1 MPSRR
6 AAPAVDPH
14 ADAADLMQAAGAL
27 LRRVRAE
34 AGHEGLSWSQ
44 AAAMGR
50 LARTGSMTTAELA
63 RAEMV
68 KPQSMGTLLAEL
80 EQDGLVQRQPHP
92 TDGRQ
97 ILFSLTEAGVATR
110 RQRHTAK
117 LEWLAAAIARL
128 DDAEQRALVD
138 AIALVRRLGESS
150 TLGDAA

>member
-6 AAPAVDPH
+6 L
-14 ADAADLMQAAGAL
+14 ADAPSPEANAAELMQAVGVL
-27 LRRVRAE
+27 LRRVRGE

-50 LARTGSMTTAELA
+50 LDRTGPMTTADLA

-80 EQDGLVQRQPHP
+80 EQEGLVARQPHP

-97 ILFSLTEAGVATR
+97 ILFSLTEAGVEAR
-110 RQRHTAK
+110 RQRQAAK
-117 LEWLAAAIARL
+117 LAWLSAAIERF
-128 DDAEQRALVD
+128 DIDERRTLVD
-138 AIALVRRLGESS
+138 AIALVRRLGES
-150 TLGDAA
+150 

>member
-6 AAPAVDPH
+6 QPPAEAHAAE
-14 ADAADLMQAAGAL
+14 LMQAVGVL
-27 LRRVRAE
+27 LRRVRGE

-50 LARTGSMTTAELA
+50 LDRTGPMTTAELA

-80 EQDGLVQRQPHP
+80 EHDGLVQRQPHP

-97 ILFSLTEAGVATR
+97 ILFSLTVAGVEAR
-110 RQRHTAK
+110 RLRQAAK
-117 LEWLAAAIARL
+117 LAWLSAAIARF
-128 DDAEQRALVD
+128 DPDEQRTLAD
-138 AIALVRRLGESS
+138 AIALVRRLGE
-150 TLGDAA
+150 G

>member
-6 AAPAVDPH
+6 QPDTSPDDTVAAE
-14 ADAADLMQAAGAL
+14 LMQSVGVL

-34 AGHEGLSWSQ
+34 AGPEGLSWSQ

-50 LARTGSMTTAELA
+50 LDRTGPMTTAELA

-97 ILFSLTEAGVATR
+97 ILFSLTVAGVAAR
-110 RQRHTAK
+110 RQRHAAK
-117 LEWLAAAIARL
+117 LAWLSAAIARF
-128 DDAEQRALVD
+128 DAAERDTLAD
-138 AIALVRRLGESS
+138 AVALVRRLGES
-150 TLGDAA
+150 A

>member
-6 AAPAVDPH
+6 QPYALSPETSAAE
-14 ADAADLMQAAGAL
+14 LMQAVGVL
-27 LRRVRAE
+27 LRRVRGE

-50 LARTGSMTTAELA
+50 LDRTGPMTTADLA

-80 EQDGLVQRQPHP
+80 EQDGLVARQPHP

-97 ILFSLTEAGVATR
+97 ILFSLTEAGVEAR
-110 RQRHTAK
+110 RQRQAAK
-117 LEWLAAAIARL
+117 LAWLSAAIERF
-128 DDAEQRALVD
+128 DVDERRTLVD
-138 AIALVRRLGESS
+138 AIALVRRLGES
-150 TLGDAA
+150 

>member
-6 AAPAVDPH
+6 RPDPPPGDTVAAE
-14 ADAADLMQAAGAL
+14 LMQAMVVL

-34 AGHEGLSWSQ
+34 AGSEGLSWSQ

-50 LARTGSMTTAELA
+50 LDRTGPLTTADLA

-80 EQDGLVQRQPHP
+80 EQEGLVKRQPHP

-97 ILFSLTEAGVATR
+97 ILFSLTPAGVQAR
-110 RQRHTAK
+110 RQRHAAK
-117 LEWLAAAIARL
+117 LAWLSTAISRL
-128 DDAEQRALVD
+128 DAEEHDTLVD
-138 AIALVRRLGESS
+138 AVALVRSLGE
-150 TLGDAA
+150 A